1 MLVQDSNFF
10 LRIMLTVRS
19 RFSIGLVLSTLLLV
33 SCGAPD
39 NVRHRVHYS
48 LLDKQIQLPKQVVLL
63 PINIPVVQIRKG
75 PIIDQLDKRSKIAR
89 SLVARKIRAYSHQK
103 KKFKLLRLP
112 KISKKEVAIIKH
124 HIVLYDLVSR
134 NAVNYTTG
142 KHLQAWQQ
150 KLKRFDYSIG
160 SGLKFIAQ
168 RTGAEAAIIITGIEF
183 LVDGSISGFRGK
195 SNILI
200 GLVDLNSGALLWI
213 DYVLDTKR
221 SFNHYG
227 DISYLIDNML
237 DNYPGVLSYRKTIV
251 K

>member
-1 MLVQDSNFF
+1 MLIQNNNVF
-10 LRIMLTVRS
+10 LRTRFIVRS
-19 RFSIGLVLSTLLLV
+19 MFSIVLVLVTTLQI
-33 SCGAPD
+33 SCVAPD

-48 LLDKQIQLPKQVVLL
+48 LLEQQIQLPKQVVLL

-75 PIIDQLDKRSKIAR
+75 PIIDQLDKRSKVAR
-89 SLVARKIRAYSHQK
+89 TLVARKIRAYSQQQ
-103 KKFKLLRLP
+103 KKFKILRMP

-142 KHLQAWQQ
+142 KRLHAWQQ

-168 RTGAEAAIIITGIEF
+168 RTGAEAAIIVTGVEF

-227 DISYLIDNML
+227 DVSYLIDNML
-237 DNYPGVLSYRKTIV
+237 DNYPGLLSYRKAIV